1 MPEQQNNRPN
11 LDDVAKKFEQLAT
24 QTPPEVVKR
33 MKQRL
38 EKKRFSTASVSGEL
52 LTKRLG

>member
-1 MPEQQNNRPN
+1 MPDQQTNRPN
-11 LDDVAKKFEQLAT
+11 LEDVAKKFEQLAT
-24 QTPPEVVKR
+24 QTPPEVVER

-38 EKKRFSTASVSGEL
+38 EKKRSSTASVSGEL